1 MDKTRKSSA
10 ALRTKECERSIW
22 GLYGGFCLAQGEV
35 LTFGLVV
42 QKRFD
47 GRLGRAG
54 IG

>member
-10 ALRTKECERSIW
+10 ASRTKECERGIW
-22 GLYGGFCLAQGEV
+22 GLYGRFCLAQGEV

-47 GRLGRAG
+47 GGLGRAG
-54 IG
+54 IV